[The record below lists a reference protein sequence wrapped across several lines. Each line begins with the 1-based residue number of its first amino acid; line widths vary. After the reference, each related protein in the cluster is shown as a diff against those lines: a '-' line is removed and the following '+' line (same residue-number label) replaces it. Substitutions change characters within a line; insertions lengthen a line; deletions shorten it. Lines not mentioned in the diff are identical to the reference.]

1 MKFLLLKLII
11 ISTMKLNFNNKGFT
25 LIELLVVIAVISIL
39 AEVVLSS
46 LNEARISGIDAKTL
60 SEMDSIT
67 KQAAYIESQFFSYDT
82 VCGSN
87 GYSTS
92 SDIIAIIDS
101 INNFASS
108 TVVCNSDNT
117 AFAVSVA
124 LGAEYW
130 CVDSL
135 GTAKSIPATLT
146 TELQCP

>member
-1 MKFLLLKLII
+1 MK
-11 ISTMKLNFNNKGFT
+11 TNYENHGFT
-25 LIELLVVIAVISIL
+25 LIELLVVIAIIGIL
-39 AEVVLSS
+39 ASVILSS
-46 LNEARISGIDAKTL
+46 LNDARVNAIDAKIQ
-60 SEMDSIT
+60 SEMSSLV
-67 KQAAYIESQFFSYDT
+67 KRAYIEESQNLTYDT
-82 VCGSN
+82 VCGTN

-92 SDIIAIIDS
+92 TNIMDIITS

-108 TVVCNSDNT
+108 TVVCNSDST

-135 GTAKSIPATLT
+135 GSAKSIPATLT